1 MNSATS
7 WGVSVICA
15 IILAAVFVEVDG
27 ARQASNYRNV
37 EVLTGMTDREILS
50 TMQSWS
56 RDLGVTC
63 VVCHVQGD
71 FAAEDMTQKQ
81 VAREMSQMVS
91 ILNELPYFSD
101 SDRKADCFLCHKGAL
116 GIDREAGR

>member
-1 MNSATS
+1 
-7 WGVSVICA
+7 
-15 IILAAVFVEVDG
+15 
-27 ARQASNYRNV
+27 
-37 EVLTGMTDREILS
+37 MTDREILS
-50 TMQSWS
+50 TMQSLS

-81 VAREMSQMVS
+81 AAREMFRMVS

-116 GIDREAGR
+116 RIDREAGRSRQVVRKPV